1 MIYPVWP
8 PDKAFDS
15 NLKEPRHSEMTTM
28 HSILPVEEISMKPS
42 ITLLSREDKEK
53 IHRAT
58 IRILSEIGMKIF
70 HDEALELLR
79 SAGCAIGED
88 RMAKIPEDLV
98 LKAVASAPSK
108 IDIYDREGHHAMDL
122 GGRRSYFGTGSDLI
136 YALDSQTMKRRRC
149 TLDDVARAA
158 KTADALSNIDFIM
171 SFAHPSEF
179 PAERAN
185 LRSFQSMAVNSTKP
199 IVCTAASRGE
209 LKAMWQISRILRNGE
224 HELNQKPYA
233 IYYGEPVSPLKFPF
247 ESLDKLLF
255 CAERSVPVI
264 YSPAPIAGS
273 TAPMTI
279 AGHVAQGL
287 AECFCG
293 LVIHQLKAEK
303 APFIM
308 GMGPAVLDMA
318 TSQCSYNAPEYL
330 LAYLAAVEMSRF
342 YDLPN
347 WGYAGTSDSQI
358 PDGQA
363 TFEAGLLTFLSAMAG
378 SNLNHDVG
386 YLDFGRT
393 GCLEMIVLLDEII
406 DQVRRLCRGIPV
418 NDEMLAVDVIG
429 EVGANGNFLTHLHT
443 LKHLR
448 STQWR
453 PHLISRMGY
462 EKWQS
467 SGRSSLLDRARQKL
481 QQILQAHQ
489 PVPIAEDKARQIQKL
504 VNRFK

>member
-1 MIYPVWP
+1 MVTVDEIAMRPTISCLSP
-8 PDKAFDS
+8 QDKD
-15 NLKEPRHSEMTTM
+15 R
-28 HSILPVEEISMKPS
+28 
-42 ITLLSREDKEK
+42 

-58 IRILSEIGMKIF
+58 IKILSDIGMKIL
-70 HDEALELLR
+70 HDEALDLLEN
-79 SAGCAIGED
+79 AGCSIDDDQMVMIPGE
-88 RMAKIPEDLV
+88 LV
-98 LKAVASAPSK
+98 QEAVESAPSRIK
-108 IDIYDREGHHAMDL
+108 IYDREGNPAMNL
-122 GGRRSYFGTGSDLI
+122 GSFRSYFGTGSDLI
-136 YALDSQTMKRRRC
+136 YALDSQTLQRRRC
-149 TLDDVARAA
+149 VLEDVARAA
-158 KTADALSNIDFIM
+158 RTADALSNIDFIM

-185 LRSFQSMAVNSTKP
+185 LQSFQSMAFNSTKP
-199 IVCTAASRGE
+199 IVCTSASRRELDAMCQIGEILRGGENE
-209 LKAMWQISRILRNGE
+209 LKQW
-224 HELNQKPYA
+224 PYA

-247 ESLDKLLF
+247 ESLDKLLL
-255 CAERSVPVI
+255 CAEKSLPVI

-279 AGHVAQGL
+279 AGHLAQGL

-293 LVIHQLKAEK
+293 LVIHQLKARS

-330 LAYLAAVEMSRF
+330 LAYLAAVEMSHY

-363 TFEAGLLTFLSAMAG
+363 TFEAGLMTFLSAMAG

-393 GCLEMIVLLDEII
+393 GSLEMIVLLDEVI
-406 DQVRRLCRGIPV
+406 DQARRLCRGIPV
-418 NDEMLAVDVIG
+418 NEEMLAVDVVG
-429 EVGANGNFLTHLHT
+429 EVGSNGNFLTHLHT

-453 PHLISRMGY
+453 PHLISRLGY

-467 SGRSSLLDRARQKL
+467 SGSTTLLDRAREKL
-481 QQILQAHQ
+481 QQILQEHQ
-489 PVPIAEDKARQIQKL
+489 PVPIPDAMATQIQKR
-504 VNRFK
+504 VDSFK